1 MQKPSSGFS
10 AGDNSAARTSNA
22 PGPASPSS
30 PDVASSTNRTIAPYP
45 SSNASPAAP
54 GASARHDST
63 LNSIPGQ
70 PLPPLDPLPHALR
83 QPVPASASLS
93 APVSASASPATPT
106 TSTTSTS
113 ASASITTTPRASPD
127 PRLSAARSRRSGAP
141 VSSSSTST
149 STSSSARRD
158 AQARNGLARLA
169 PIIPF
174 TPPVTVLSSSA
185 TRRSPTSSSPAP
197 SFSLSPPAIS
207 TSAAPSPLLASPG
220 NAVERNIA
228 IDIDDDGSR
237 VGGSSGI
244 AYRVNGNGHGNG
256 STGLLGASATAPA
269 PKYALGS
276 SAATTISQPI
286 MEKTPRP
293 ERPHMLRQRAR
304 SPWAI
309 TLLTLSASLLGA
321 LLLGLILKSLVTR
334 QFEMDPKGCRMS
346 YMRPSY
352 AHLSEFDT
360 EHTRF
365 ASKYSLYLYREQGVD
380 DETKLK
386 GIPVLFIPGNAGSY
400 KQVRP
405 IASEAANY
413 FHDVVQHNEGA
424 VRGGARSLDFFTVDF
439 NEDITAFHGQTL
451 LDQAEYLNEA
461 IRYILS
467 LYLDPRMSVRDSD
480 IPDPTSVII
489 LGHSMGGVVA
499 RTMLIMPNYQ
509 SNSINTIVTL
519 SAPHARPPVTF
530 DGEIVKIYDDIND
543 YWRHAYSQQW
553 ANNNPL
559 WHVTLVSIAGGGLDT
574 IVPSDYASL
583 ESLVPD
589 THGFTVFTTTIPN
602 VWTSMDHQA
611 ILWCDQ
617 FRKVISRALY
627 DIVDV
632 HRATQTKPRAER
644 MRVFK
649 KHFLTGMESIAERDV
664 PSKEPSTLLT
674 LEDKSNAII
683 AQGERLVLQ
692 GLGDSPRLK
701 AHLLPIPPPSSSVG
715 KRFTL
720 LTDQQLDKPG
730 DAGKL
735 EVLFCSVFPLQS
747 GQAGVFPIKMDLSG
761 ESTATTRLACK
772 NAASDVIV
780 LPASRRSSR
789 HPFTLGEER
798 EAAPFSYL
806 QYDIEDISEH
816 QFVAVIDKA
825 TVHSPGFVMAEFSD
839 NSQSLHTRDVGLRSL
854 LAFGLKFR
862 LPAKRPMVTEIKI
875 PSVQSSLLAYRLEI
889 GNQVCGE
896 EAELFTP
903 LVRQYLSEP
912 FESKYYV
919 NARQASVSLHG
930 VAPYMPPPLTRR
942 PTTEDGLSF
951 QFWTDPTC
959 NSSIQVRLTVD
970 IMGSMGKL
978 YMRYRTVFAAFPV
991 LIVALVLQKQF
1002 RVYDETGIFITF
1014 SESMDLCL
1022 RKSIPVVVAVLT
1034 VYSLSVGN
1042 PQAEQTPAS
1051 FWNWRNATEVAVN
1064 FHKNDLL
1071 AGTQDPFYWFLIP
1084 LISIICIGVCTAIN
1098 YAALALTNVLG
1109 LFLSIAMSRPAFV
1122 RHDTSRR
1129 AMQQT
1134 AHTTDQLQQ
1143 QQQATPIPPQP
1154 FFSPAFIQSTPRRR
1168 VITTAVLLFLVSTV
1182 VPYQFAYLVACL
1194 VQVATTVRALRV
1206 ASDLRS
1212 TVNYNFY
1219 NYVHSILILMLWILP
1234 INLPILAVWIRNLA
1248 VHWLTPFSSH
1258 HNVLSIMPFIVL
1270 VETLTTG
1277 RMVPRVTTR
1286 LKYVVSFLLF
1296 GLAIAAAVYG
1306 VSYAYMIHHLV
1317 NIVVAWLVIVHTTG
1331 DSEIWSGAVLTDLF
1345 DNGPGDRKQGKSP

>member
-10 AGDNSAARTSNA
+10 AGDDSAARTSNGA
-22 PGPASPSS
+22 APASPSS
-30 PDVASSTNRTIAPYP
+30 LDNTNTTTDPYS
-45 SSNASPAAP
+45 SSNASHAAP
-54 GASARHDST
+54 GSRDQHDSA
-63 LNSIPGQ
+63 LNGIPRH
-70 PLPPLDPLPHALR
+70 PLPPLDPLSHALR
-83 QPVPASASLS
+83 QPASA
-93 APVSASASPATPT
+93 
-106 TSTTSTS
+106 STS
-113 ASASITTTPRASPD
+113 ASAPAPASPSTTPASASSTTTTPRASPD
-127 PRLSAARSRRSGAP
+127 PRQSAARSRRSGA
-141 VSSSSTST
+141 
-149 STSSSARRD
+149 STSSSSASISTSSSSAHRD
-158 AQARNGLARLA
+158 AQTRNGLARLA

-174 TPPVTVLSSSA
+174 TPPITVLSASA
-185 TRRSPTSSSPAP
+185 TRRSPTSSSSPAP
-197 SFSLSPPAIS
+197 SFSLSPAIS
-207 TSAAPSPLLASPG
+207 TSAAPSPSLASPG
-220 NAVERNIA
+220 NAPERNIA
-228 IDIDDDGSR
+228 IDLDDGSR

-244 AYRVNGNGHGNG
+244 AYRVNG
-256 STGLLGASATAPA
+256 LGANAPA
-269 PKYALGS
+269 PKYT
-276 SAATTISQPI
+276 AATSIPQSI
-286 MEKTPRP
+286 MEKAPRP
-293 ERPHMLRQRAR
+293 DRPLVRRQRR

-309 TLLTLSASLLGA
+309 TLLTLSASLIGA
-321 LLLGLILKSLVTR
+321 VLLGLILKSLVTR
-334 QFEMDPKGCRMS
+334 QFDMDPKGCRMS

-405 IASEAANY
+405 IAAEAANY
-413 FHDVVQHNEGA
+413 FHDVVQHNEA
-424 VRGGARSLDFFTVDF
+424 AMRGGARNLDFFTVDF

-530 DGEIVKIYDDIND
+530 DGEIVKIYDDINN

-583 ESLVPD
+583 ESLVPE

-644 MRVFK
+644 MKVFK

-664 PSKEPSTLLT
+664 PSKEPTTLLT
-674 LEDKSNAII
+674 LEDNSNAII
-683 AQGERLVLQ
+683 PQGERLVLRS
-692 GLGDSPRLK
+692 LGDSPRLR
-701 AHLLPIPPPSSSVG
+701 AHLLPIPPPGSPIAR
-715 KRFTL
+715 RFAL

-747 GQAGVFPIKMDLSG
+747 GQAGVFPIKMDFSG
-761 ESTATTRLACK
+761 EGTGTTRLACK

-789 HPFTLGEER
+789 HPFTLAEER
-798 EAAPFSYL
+798 ETTPFSYL
-806 QYDIEDISEH
+806 QYDIEHISEH

-839 NSQSLHTRDVGLRSL
+839 ISQSHHIRDIGIRSL

-862 LPAKRPMVTEIKI
+862 LPATRPMVTEIKV
-875 PSVQSSLLAYRLEI
+875 PAVQSSLLAYHLEI

-896 EAELFTP
+896 DAEIFTP

-930 VAPYMPPPLTRR
+930 VAPYMPPPLTPR
-942 PTTEDGLSF
+942 PSTEDGLSF

-1002 RVYDETGIFITF
+1002 RMYDETGVFITF
-1014 SESMDLCL
+1014 SESLDLCL

-1034 VYSLSVGN
+1034 VFSLSVGT
-1042 PQAEQTPAS
+1042 PQAEQSPNT
-1051 FWNWRNATEVAVN
+1051 FWNWRNATEVAID

-1071 AGTQDPFYWFLIP
+1071 AGTEDPFYWFLIP
-1084 LISIICIGVCTAIN
+1084 LISVICIGVCTVVN
-1098 YAALALTNVLG
+1098 YAALALTHVLG
-1109 LFLSIAMSRPAFV
+1109 LVFSFAVLRPGWV
-1122 RHDTSRR
+1122 RHDDRRR
-1129 AMQQT
+1129 AMQQPT
-1134 AHTTDQLQQ
+1134 QVANQLQQ
-1143 QQQATPIPPQP
+1143 QQQATPLQLQTQQY
-1154 FFSPAFIQSTPRRR
+1154 FSPAFIQSTPRRR

-1182 VPYQFAYLVACL
+1182 IPYQFAYLVACL
-1194 VQVATTVRALRV
+1194 VQIATTVRALRV
-1206 ASDLRS
+1206 ASELRS

-1296 GLAIAAAVYG
+1296 SVAVAAAVYG

-1317 NIVVAWLVIVHTTG
+1317 NVVVAWLVIVHTTG

-1345 DNGPGDRKQGKSP
+1345 ENGTTDRKQGKSP